1 MTTSNVLK
9 TTDAATAAVPTRVG
23 QQPAELPDLTATGGF
38 LQAAGLRLDEVT
50 GTRVSGSIELTA
62 AQHTPW
68 GVVHG
73 GVYTTAAET
82 AASVGASTAV
92 ADLGQFAV
100 GVHNSTDFLRAATGG
115 TVTVTATPVQQGRVQ
130 QLWHVAITRDDGK
143 ELARAQVRLQN
154 VVRPT
159 PAEGARL

>member
-1 MTTSNVLK
+1 MTTSVVS
-9 TTDAATAAVPTRVG
+9 TDTAPSPDSGAAVG
-23 QQPAELPDLTATGGF
+23 QPSAELPDLTATGSF
-38 LQAAGLRLDEVT
+38 LQAAGLGLDEVT
-50 GTRVSGSIELTA
+50 ATRVSGTIELTS

-82 AASVGASTAV
+82 AASVGASAAV
-92 ADLGQFAV
+92 ADRGQFSV

-115 TVTVTATPVQQGRVQ
+115 TVRVTATPLQQGRVQ
-130 QLWHVAITRDDGK
+130 QLWQVLITREDGK

-154 VVRPT
+154 VDRPA
-159 PAEGARL
+159 PSAR

>member
-1 MTTSNVLK
+1 MTTNNVPK
-9 TTDAATAAVPTRVG
+9 TTDAPTAPVRAPVG
-23 QQPAELPDLTATGGF
+23 QQPAELPDLTATGAF
-38 LQAAGLRLDEVT
+38 LQAAGLQLDEVT
-50 GTRVSGSIELTA
+50 GTRVSGRIELTA

-92 ADLGQFAV
+92 ADRGQFAV

-115 TVTVTATPVQQGRVQ
+115 TVKVTATPVQQGRIQ
-130 QLWHVAITRDDGK
+130 QLWHVAITREDGK
-143 ELARAQVRLQN
+143 ELDRAQVRLQI
-154 VVRPT
+154 VDRPT
-159 PAEGARL
+159 PAQGVRS